1 MCLILVI
8 IIWLIVLAIS
18 GPGVDGGASSDPVPT
33 GSEQVTARGN
43 GPAAAPAGGSPS
55 TTGGGV
61 PTGEARTATTR
72 LRIIDRFGLSP
83 ADLFDE
89 ILDPLIDYTKVHF
102 SSEQL
107 LMRLYQYPRYQE
119 HVECLENLRRVYLVG
134 STAVARVAA
143 DQLSD
148 WIFAHIRGAGRALGH
163 FLVRLG
169 VGPG

>member
-1 MCLILVI
+1 MPVVVVVAVAFWQRLRNKAACVGGK
-8 IIWLIVLAIS
+8 A
-18 GPGVDGGASSDPVPT
+18 GAERGDMNDGGFAEGLLT
-33 GSEQVTARGN
+33 GYRGLDGEHRLQLELLTAFGRAIEDGQRH
-43 GPAAAPAGGSPS
+43 PA
-55 TTGGGV
+55 V
-61 PTGEARTATTR
+61 
-72 LRIIDRFGLSP
+72 
-83 ADLFDE
+83 DE